1 MILQD
6 LKDRHKG
13 EPVWVC
19 GSGPSMDWVT
29 PQFFDDKVVVSIND
43 VGFWF
48 GIADFYS
55 ASNYSKANPITAKR
69 INENPDCIFVTP
81 DMDLEAS
88 DMTATHVGSGNHI
101 TFRPHAPF
109 WRPDIGWP
117 TDPDV
122 LVIGGTSAHIAMH
135 LACYMGASQIN
146 LVGVDNGSI
155 GGISNFGKYGD
166 SKAINPEGWSQWFPI
181 VVNKLRE
188 LYGVRFFRLQPS
200 LELLVVE

>member
-1 MILQD
+1 MILRD

-13 EPVWVC
+13 EQVWVC
-19 GSGPSMDWVT
+19 GSGPSMGWVT
-29 PQFFDDKVVVSIND
+29 PQFFEGKTVVAINE
-43 VGFWF
+43 VGFVF
-48 GIADFYS
+48 GLEEFYT
-55 ASNYSKANPITAKR
+55 ATNYSTHHPVVANNVAANPHR
-69 INENPDCIFVTP
+69 IFVTP
-81 DMDLEAS
+81 DMNLEAS

-109 WRPDIGWP
+109 WRPDTDWP
-117 TDPDV
+117 TDPNV
-122 LVIGGTSAHIAMH
+122 LITGGTSAHIAMH

-146 LVGVDNGSI
+146 LVGVDLGLVDGQENFAGYRKSNGAMD
-155 GGISNFGKYGD
+155 GWRQQFGV
-166 SKAINPEGWSQWFPI
+166 

>member
-1 MILQD
+1 M
-6 LKDRHKG
+6 
-13 EPVWVC
+13 
-19 GSGPSMDWVT
+19 
-29 PQFFDDKVVVSIND
+29 
-43 VGFWF
+43 
-48 GIADFYS
+48 
-55 ASNYSKANPITAKR
+55 
-69 INENPDCIFVTP
+69 
-81 DMDLEAS
+81 
-88 DMTATHVGSGNHI
+88 
-101 TFRPHAPF
+101 
-109 WRPDIGWP
+109 
-117 TDPDV
+117 

>member
-13 EPVWVC
+13 ESVWVC

-29 PQFFDDKVVVSIND
+29 PQFFEGKTVVAINE
-43 VGFWF
+43 VGFLY
-48 GIADFYS
+48 GIKEFYT
-55 ASNYSKANPITAKR
+55 ATNYSTHHPVVAGNVAANPHR
-69 INENPDCIFVTP
+69 IFVTP
-81 DMDLEAS
+81 DMNLEAG
-88 DMTATHVGSGNHI
+88 DLTATHVGSGNHI
-101 TFRPHAPF
+101 TFRPHQPF

-122 LVIGGTSAHIAMH
+122 LVIGGTSSHIAMH
-135 LACYMGASQIN
+135 LACYMGASQVN
-146 LVGVDNGSI
+146 LVGVDNGEV
-155 GGISNFGKYGD
+155 NGKGNMAGYNGR
-166 SKAINPEGWSQWFPI
+166 INPQGWSQWFPI
-181 VVNKLRE
+181 VVKKLCE